1 MKKQFA
7 ALIALAAIALTCPSN
22 SANAVTWTFSGHVNV
37 LYGDGYFAGLG
48 DLITGTI
55 TFNESATNLRAGSTP
70 QSYIYDDALT
80 YMTLGPSL
88 VTNGGIYPDI
98 AVLNVYSN
106 SGLSGDDG
114 FTFGWQSGNNAMEV
128 FGFAPYAAGSVVT
141 SLAPPMTPFDLNLF
155 PGRTIR
161 WILDER
167 GFDATLESLTI
178 ASVPE
183 PSTWAMMILG
193 FCGLGF
199 LAYRRKSKSE
209 LMAA

>member
-7 ALIALAAIALTCPSN
+7 TLFALAAIALTSASN

-55 TFNESATNLRAGSTP
+55 TFNENATNLRAGSTS

-80 YMTLGPSL
+80 YMTIGPSL
-88 VTNGGIYPDI
+88 VTNGGIYPDL
-98 AVLNVYSN
+98 AVLNIYSN
-106 SGLSGDDG
+106 SGVFGDDG
-114 FTFGWQSGNNAMEV
+114 FAFGWQSGNNAMEV
-128 FGFAPYAAGSVVT
+128 FGFAPYAAGSVIT
-141 SLAPPMTPFDLNLF
+141 SLAPSATPFDLNLF
-155 PGRTIR
+155 PTRTIR
-161 WILDER
+161 WVLDER
-167 GFDATLESLTI
+167 GFDATLESLAI

-183 PSTWAMMILG
+183 SSTWAMMILG
-193 FCGLGF
+193 FAGIGF
-199 LAYRRKSKSE
+199 VACRRKSRPA